1 MTLFKLK
8 PLGIDWVMTAHKK
21 IFRMTK
27 KEMNQFLK
35 LVIKNFN
42 FWQNHYTILILLS
55 NFSWAKK
62 TV

>member
-1 MTLFKLK
+1 
-8 PLGIDWVMTAHKK
+8 MTAHKK

-35 LVIKNFN
+35 LVIKNLN